1 MTAGKSKEQPD
12 PKSWSDTLIRLGCG
26 ALAAVILVLDLMIPL
41 GAAMA
46 VSYLVVIL
54 LSLWSSR
61 KKFTIWVGFACS
73 AFTVAV
79 FFYQPVGDVL
89 WKIIFNRAMALFAI
103 WATVFIGLQ
112 HKKEQQGREKA
123 FREREK
129 ALTDL
134 RILRGL
140 LPICASCKR
149 IRDGQGNWSQIEA
162 YIKVHSEADF
172 SHSICPECAHKLYP
186 EYSRKI
192 GNYEGE

>member
-1 MTAGKSKEQPD
+1 MNAGNSPERPG
-12 PKSWSDTLIRLGCG
+12 PKGRNDLFIYLGCG
-26 ALAAVILVLDLMIPL
+26 ALIALILALDLMIPL

-54 LSLWSSR
+54 LSLWSSQ
-61 KKFTIWVGFACS
+61 KKFTIWVGFVCS
-73 AFTVAV
+73 AFSVAV
-79 FFYQPVGDVL
+79 FFYQPIGGEL
-89 WKIIFNRAMALFAI
+89 WKIVFNRVMALFAI

-112 HKKEQQGREKA
+112 RKNEEQAREKA
-123 FREREK
+123 FRDREK
-129 ALTDL
+129 ALKDL

-172 SHSICPECAHKLYP
+172 SHGICPECARRLYP
-186 EYSRKI
+186 EYA
-192 GNYEGE
+192 

>member
-1 MTAGKSKEQPD
+1 MTAGNSAEHP
-12 PKSWSDTLIRLGCG
+12 PPGEWSELVIYFGCG
-26 ALAAVILVLDLMIPL
+26 ALMAMILALDLMIPL

-54 LSLWSSR
+54 LSLWSDK
-61 KKFTIWVGFACS
+61 KKFTIWVGLICS
-73 AFTVAV
+73 LFTVGV
-79 FFYQPVGDVL
+79 FFHQPIGDML

-103 WATVFIGLQ
+103 WVTVFIGLQ
-112 HKKEQQGREKA
+112 RKNEEQARAKA

-129 ALTDL
+129 ALKDL

-149 IRDGQGNWSQIEA
+149 IRDSQGHWSQIEA

-172 SHSICPECAHKLYP
+172 SHSICPECARRLYP
-186 EYSRKI
+186 EYS
-192 GNYEGE
+192 